1 MTYGLMRKASS
12 MYQQTGARGGVE
24 DADPHQLTAMLLD
37 GVLDRIA
44 QARGHIHHRDVAAKG
59 IAFSKAQAIIA
70 ELRSSL
76 NHETGG
82 DLSRRLA
89 SLYEYVTRR
98 LLQAQLNN
106 DLDALDEAARLLMPI
121 RDSWHA
127 IREGYLAQRSEQAK
141 TTVAASA

>member
-37 GVLDRIA
+37 GVLDRIH
-44 QARGHIHHRDVAAKG
+44 QARGHIHHNDVPAKG
-59 IAFSKAQAIIA
+59 VAFSKALAIIG

-76 NHETGG
+76 NPQAGG
-82 DLSRRLA
+82 DLAGRLA

-106 DLDALDEAARLLMPI
+106 DLVALDEAARLLTPI

-127 IREGYLAQRSEQAK
+127 IRESYLTQQRK
-141 TTVAASA
+141 AAEGVSA